1 MEQVLM
7 PAWLTLNHA
16 SGAKTATISGT
27 PTRNDVGAH
36 TIKINISDGYD
47 TVVEEFVLTVIKV
60 NSPPVITG
68 QHDISVNE
76 DESITI
82 QKSDFIITD
91 AEDSPENLSIAV
103 QEGIGYT
110 VNGNTITPAAD
121 FNGTLVAYVTAS
133 DLSETSLPFEFS
145 INVVPVNDPPV
156 ITSEPEL
163 NASVGTLYYYIL
175 TATDVDNTS
184 LTKSAVIIPSWL
196 SYNATGGFIMGT
208 PAWNNVGDFEVALQV
223 SDGTNTVN
231 KIFTITV
238 TSTTDIKDAEKKEF
252 TIYPIPASDELNIR
266 FAGTNEESVAD
277 IIDPAGNIIQTVVI
291 KANTQ
296 LTTIPLNDA
305 KPGLYICHIRNNSF
319 NVSSRFMIIK

>member
-1 MEQVLM
+1 M

-27 PTRNDVGAH
+27 PTRNNVGTH

-47 TVVEEFVLTVIKV
+47 VVVEEFVLTVNKV

-91 AEDSPENLSIAV
+91 AEDSQEVLSITV

-110 VNGNTITPAAD
+110 VNGNAITPAAD

-133 DLSETSLPFEFS
+133 DLSETSQPYEFS
-145 INVVPVNDPPV
+145 ITVVPVNDPPV

-163 NASVGTLYYYIL
+163 TGSVGSLYYYIL
-175 TATDVDNTS
+175 TATDVDNNS
-184 LTKSAVIIPSWL
+184 LTKSAVIKPDWL
-196 SYNATGGFIMGT
+196 SFNDNGGFIMGT
-208 PAWNNVGDFEVALQV
+208 PAWNNVGDFAVALQV

-238 TSTTDIKDAEKKEF
+238 TSPTGIKDAENREF
-252 TIYPIPASDELNIR
+252 TIYPIPARDELNIS
-266 FAGTNEESVAD
+266 FAGSNEESIAD

-296 LTTIPLNDA
+296 LTTISLNDA

-319 NVSSRFMIIK
+319 NVSSRFMIVK